1 MYEIWLAMN
10 IVYEIA
16 LTVWPLI
23 AVALVAW
30 IVLMGLA
37 WGRLSCAACKPAL
50 GIGALAAVLAFL
62 LIPGATR
69 SSLGNLGYWVDWANL
84 GAIALGAGAVVA
96 AFVLPLWALV
106 RPSRRG

>member
-1 MYEIWLAMN
+1 MYEIWLALN

-30 IVLMGLA
+30 IVLMALA
-37 WGRLSCAACKPAL
+37 WRRLSCAACKPAL
-50 GIGALAAVLAFL
+50 GIGLLTALLAFL
-62 LIPGATR
+62 LLPGATR

-84 GAIALGAGAVVA
+84 GAIALGAGAAMA
-96 AFVLPLWALV
+96 AFALPLLSLI